1 MNNKLLIYC
10 DGGFGNRFNSLIS
23 GLTLAIKLNYKPVV
37 YWPTSNACR
46 ASFNYLFTD
55 FTEFTEVKPNPD
67 NYCNI
72 FHMPSLG
79 TNKFYNLTTISSFSK
94 IKELARGRDILF
106 VCCLIP
112 SFIMGELHEE
122 FLVAKDMIR
131 FEESLVSEAQK
142 CITENTSGSYFG
154 MHLRKTD
161 FGREAMTQSLEKS
174 FRDAVVQ
181 NPEKSY
187 FICSDDKSTEVDL
200 AKYSNVFRFPKTS
213 YTRKYKDGLPW
224 SGPRGYIK
232 HSQGQD
238 LAYNVE
244 RDSENVR
251 QAIVDILI
259 LSKSSILIKNTG
271 STFLDVAH
279 LLKGKF

>member
-1 MNNKLLIYC
+1 MIYC

-23 GLTLAIKLNYKPVV
+23 GLTLAIKLNYKPLV
-37 YWPTSNACR
+37 YWPTSNACG
-46 ASFNYLFTD
+46 ASFNHLFSD
-55 FTEFTEVKPNPD
+55 FVEFTELKPDPD
-67 NYCNI
+67 NYCSI

-79 TNKFYNLTTISSFSK
+79 AKKFHNLNSIGSFSK
-94 IKELARGRDILF
+94 IKELASGKDVLF

-112 SFIMGELHEE
+112 SFITGELYEE
-122 FLVAKDMIR
+122 FLVARDMIK
-131 FEESLVSEAQK
+131 FEESLISEAQK
-142 CITENTSGSYFG
+142 CIFENTSGDYFG

-161 FGREAMTQSLEKS
+161 FGRESMTQSLEKS
-174 FRDAVVQ
+174 FRDTVVQ

-187 FICSDDKSTEVDL
+187 FICSDDEATEIDL
-200 AKYSNVFRFPKTS
+200 ARYSNVFRFPKTS
-213 YTRKYKDGLPW
+213 YTRKYKEGLPW

-232 HSQGQD
+232 HSEGQD

-244 RDSENVR
+244 RDAENVK

-259 LSKSSILIKNTG
+259 LSRSSILIKNTG

-279 LLKGKF
+279 LMKGKF